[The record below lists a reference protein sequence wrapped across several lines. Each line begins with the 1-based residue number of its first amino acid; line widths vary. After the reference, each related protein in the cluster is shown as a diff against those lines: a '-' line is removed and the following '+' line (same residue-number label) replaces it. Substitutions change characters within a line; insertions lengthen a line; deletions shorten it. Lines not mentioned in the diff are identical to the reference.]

1 MRLGATKASAT
12 TSYNGLGDQLYDLG
26 GAKPTLDLNFSSN
39 ESLVD
44 SVTGKT
50 LVDHTRQS
58 SATYVDGDGVIK
70 TAVTNLVLQS
80 EDFSTTWANTLLTD
94 NTNAIT
100 APDGTVTADEI
111 IETTATNIR
120 SKSQII
126 TSVASTTYTLS
137 VFAKA
142 GNGDQRYLRLSL
154 NSAASTSLWAAATY
168 DLSAGV
174 VTGDNSAGVGTVT
187 STSIYPYPDGWFR
200 CVLTGDIGAN
210 TDLNSIVTLTPAQFT
225 YTPNGRGRTS
235 YTGDGVSSIYIW
247 GAQLE
252 ESSTVG
258 EYVKTTTA
266 KNGAPRFDHE
276 VTRTTTNF
284 IPYSEAILS
293 NALSGPNRTIVDNTI
308 LAPDGALTAATVTA
322 TGVDPYIVIS
332 TLSGASAGTYTF
344 SVYLKGHPNNSS
356 QTCKLRIQDAGTGLQ
371 TSSSFDITGE
381 WDRYSFTVTTTGDL
395 ETVRLDIPDVAV
407 SGDIVYVWGFQI
419 EANADVGPYVKT
431 TGAAATQVDTE
442 SLGLLVEESRQNLY
456 VYSEDAS
463 QWDYTNGSYY
473 LDAAAIA
480 PDGSA
485 GAYVVYPTS
494 NIPRINPGNISL
506 VSGTRYTFSVFC
518 KAKEFSTIACF
529 WNTTLIDPNV
539 YGSTTFVNLNTGV
552 SSDPSIVQTVGYP
565 NGWWRL
571 IINGALADGN
581 GSAHVTIVPG
591 STGSPNAIVPNGTD
605 GIYAW
610 GAQMEASAS
619 FPTSY
624 IPTEGSTVT
633 RAADVASITGTN
645 FSSWY
650 EQSEGT
656 VFYEGQVLGSEPS
669 SNKNML
675 GLSNGTANETA
686 YMFIPSGSNQR
697 FKVVVGGV
705 QQVLQNAIIT
715 ADVYSPSKSAFALKL
730 DSTTCAGNGTVQS
743 ENTSCLIPAVDR
755 FIFGAVSTGESLLA
769 ARYKRLTYWPTRLS
783 NDTLQTITT

>member
-1 MRLGATKASAT
+1 MRTLATKQTAINQ
-12 TSYNGLGDQLYDLG
+12 YNGLGNQLWDLSG
-26 GAKPTLDLNFSSN
+26 QRPTLDLRFA
-39 ESLVD
+39 ED
-44 SVTGKT
+44 RT
-50 LVDHTRQS
+50 LVDATTGSNLVDFTRQS
-58 SATYVDGDGVIK
+58 SGTYVGSDGLIK
-70 TAVTNLVLQS
+70 TATTNLLLRS
-80 EDFSTTWANTLLTD
+80 EEFNDAVWVASVGVSVTVNQIEAPNGTL
-94 NTNAIT
+94 
-100 APDGTVTADEI
+100 TADLI
-111 IETTATNIR
+111 AFGAADKTFRQDVVGVNG
-120 SKSQII
+120 
-126 TSVASTTYTLS
+126 TTYTAS
-137 VFAKA
+137 FYVKGTA
-142 GNGDQRYLRLSL
+142 GETLRVG
-154 NSAASTSLWAAATY
+154 STGIP
-168 DLSAGV
+168 GV
-174 VTGDNSAGVGTVT
+174 VANRT
-187 STSIYPYPDGWFR
+187 
-200 CVLTGDIGAN
+200 LTGGWDR
-210 TDLNSIVTLTPAQFT
+210 FT
-225 YTPNGRGRTS
+225 FT
-235 YTGDGVSSIYIW
+235 GVSNQTTIGLLLSTFGGATARNIYLW

-252 ESSTVG
+252 QSDTVG
-258 EYVKTTTA
+258 EYVKTTSTI
-266 KNGAPRFDHE
+266 NSAPRFDH
-276 VTRTTTNF
+276 
-284 IPYSEAILS
+284 
-293 NALSGPNRTIVDNTI
+293 
-308 LAPDGALTAATVTA
+308 
-322 TGVDPYIVIS
+322 DP
-332 TLSGASAGTYTF
+332 
-344 SVYLKGHPNNSS
+344 
-356 QTCKLRIQDAGTGLQ
+356 
-371 TSSSFDITGE
+371 
-381 WDRYSFTVTTTGDL
+381 TTG
-395 ETVRLDIPDVAV
+395 
-407 SGDIVYVWGFQI
+407 
-419 EANADVGPYVKT
+419 
-431 TGAAATQVDTE
+431 E
-442 SLGLLVEESRQNLY
+442 SLGLLVEESRTNLY

-494 NIPRINPGNISL
+494 SIPRINPGNISL

-656 VFYEGQVLGSEPS
+656 VFYEGQVLGSAS